1 MIELNGHQYKVA
13 LLDTN
18 IVSDMLKDQHGFGR
32 RLLSRIGFGDTIP
45 SLTLYTI
52 KEIQRSPGLY
62 GSLLQFVAVV
72 PTLILK
78 TFTVLLDDEVGA
90 YPTPSKVNPVLLSPL
105 GIIPSEGL
113 SRVQTLRELF
123 DSPDV
128 AARMKELEDGREALL
143 ELFKTR
149 SVEYREHGVRPTR
162 KTIRAFGRAVCLD
175 QLQASH
181 PAWLKENSVTL
192 DLDAFPSVKAMAY
205 SVLIRYASDAR
216 KPRLSDVLDV
226 PIAGVLPY
234 VDVAGIES
242 HQAEVLRKIGRMDP
256 FLTHVDVF
264 TIREIGGSPDKPD

>member
-32 RLLSRIGFGDTIP
+32 RLLSRISLGEAIP

-52 KEIQRSPGLY
+52 KEIQRSPDLY
-62 GSLLQFVAVV
+62 GGLLQFMAVV

-90 YPTPSKVNPVLLSPL
+90 YPTPSRVDPVLLSPL
-105 GIIPSEGL
+105 GIIGPARL
-113 SRVQTLRELF
+113 SRAQTLRKVF
-123 DSPDV
+123 DSPEV
-128 AARMKELEDGREALL
+128 AARMKELEDGRQTLL

-149 SVEYREHGVRPTR
+149 SAEYREHGLRPNR
-162 KTIRAFGRAVCLD
+162 KTIRAFAGAVCRD

-181 PAWLKENSVTL
+181 PAWLRKNSVTL

-205 SVLIRYASDAR
+205 SLFIRFVSDAR

-234 VDVAGIES
+234 ADLAGIES

-256 FLTHVDVF
+256 FLSHVDVF
-264 TIREIGGSPDKPD
+264 TIREISSGPERSD